1 MKVFWLVT
9 ALLAVAFDLAGQAPV
24 RAEIGALVPTGAQAR
39 PTLQRGEYRVGQDDV
54 LEISVFEIPELG
66 TVSRVTAS
74 GYVSLPLV
82 GPVEVAGWTVTELAE
97 QVAVSLRANYVKDP
111 HVTVF
116 VREYASQPVSMIG
129 AVNSPGIYQIKG
141 EKRLLEM
148 LSMAGGL
155 AGNPGSTIQIIRASS
170 ALSTGS
176 DVPTQFEAVDVD
188 IEALLEKGKTELN
201 IPVYAGDV
209 INVQQ
214 AGSIFVIG
222 ETIDSGEKVLRNG
235 RNVTVTQ
242 AVALAGGFTPDARRD
257 ESMIIRVHSNGT
269 REEIPV
275 GDPNRMLSGEVL
287 DVALLPNDIL
297 WIPPNKAKPILRR
310 VLDTTIGVVTSIVIF
325 SVR

>member
-1 MKVFWLVT
+1 
-9 ALLAVAFDLAGQAPV
+9 
-24 RAEIGALVPTGAQAR
+24 
-39 PTLQRGEYRVGQDDV
+39 
-54 LEISVFEIPELG
+54 
-66 TVSRVTAS
+66 
-74 GYVSLPLV
+74 
-82 GPVEVAGWTVTELAE
+82 
-97 QVAVSLRANYVKDP
+97 
-111 HVTVF
+111 
-116 VREYASQPVSMIG
+116 MIG